1 MAAGS
6 TYEPISTTTLGS
18 TASSVTFSSIPSTY
32 TDLVLVAT
40 GTTGASGT
48 TTKTNVGNGS
58 IDTGANYSVTRV
70 AGTGSA
76 AASDRITSETYCYN
90 EWYANWNNTSQA
102 VTIIHFFNY
111 ANTTTYKTFLM
122 RGNNTATGVDAT
134 VGLWRS
140 TSAINTIQFAAR
152 NVSTVLNI
160 GTTLTL
166 YGIKAA

>member
-1 MAAGS
+1 MAAAQ
-6 TYEPISTTTLGS
+6 TYEPIATTTLGS
-18 TASSVTFSSIPSTY
+18 ATNAYTFSSIPSTY
-32 TDLVLVAT
+32 TDLILVAT
-40 GTTGASGT
+40 GTTGASAT

-58 IDTGANYSVTRV
+58 IDTGANYSVTRF

-76 AASDRITSETYCYN
+76 AAADRTTGETYCYN

-122 RGNNTATGVDAT
+122 RGNNVPAGVDTTA
-134 VGLWRS
+134 GLWRS
-140 TSAINTIQFAAR
+140 TSAINTIQIAGR
-152 NVSTVLNI
+152 NVGSVLNT

>member
-1 MAAGS
+1 MPR
-6 TYEPISTTTLGS
+6 TYEPIATTTLGS
-18 TASSVTFSSIPSTY
+18 ATATVTFSSIPSTY
-32 TDLVLVAT
+32 TDLVLIAT

-58 IDTGANYSVTRV
+58 IDTGANYSVTRF

-76 AASDRITSETYCYN
+76 AASDRITNETYCYN
-90 EWYANWNNTSQA
+90 EWYANWSNASQA
-102 VTIIHFFNY
+102 TTIVHFLNY

-122 RGNNTATGVDAT
+122 RGNNVAAGVDTT

-152 NVSTVLNI
+152 NVGTVLNT
-160 GTTLTL
+160 GTTVTL